1 MPNEAIAA
9 HDRWSRI
16 TMVRQPARSP
26 DVNILDEGL
35 FHLLQVAVDKQRP
48 GRHEN
53 SHDARVQ
60 LEEAVDEAWGAMKA
74 EDVTR
79 AAHHL
84 NDVFCAI
91 IHFKGGNTYRRASKF
106 AVADY

>member
-1 MPNEAIAA
+1 MRACSTSC
-9 HDRWSRI
+9 RWLWTSSAQGVMR
-16 TMVRQPARSP
+16 TVTT
-26 DVNILDEGL
+26 
-35 FHLLQVAVDKQRP
+35 
-48 GRHEN
+48 
-53 SHDARVQ
+53 RVQ
-60 LEEAVDEAWGAMKA
+60 LEQAVDEAWGAMKA

-91 IHFKGGNTYRRASKF
+91 IHFKGGNMYRRASKF